1 MCTMCMEKP
10 VKAEE
15 DVRSARSEITE
26 SDELPDVGAGNPSGP
41 LEDHQVLLTTESSFK
56 SP

>member
-41 LEDHQVLLTTESSFK
+41 LEDHQVLLTTESSF
-56 SP
+56 